1 MVYAYNESIECIH
14 SITNTISVREETKM
28 DGVIV
33 TLVLLVFAI
42 IMFVWEKIPL
52 SITAM
57 TVAVC
62 LTLTGVLTPKEAF
75 LGFVDSNVLLFMAM
89 FIVGAAFFDT
99 GVAHAVGGLINR
111 FAKTER
117 QLIIAVMCITGLMS
131 TFLSNTGTT
140 AVLIPLAM
148 GLVQRTGIKATKL
161 LMPLAIAAS
170 AGGNVS
176 LIGSPGNMIA
186 QSGLAQ
192 QNLAF
197 AFFDYALVGLP
208 VLLVGI
214 AYFALIGHK
223 LLPEEPTHTPATEYT
238 TDADYSKVAMWRKVF
253 AAGTLVATVLG
264 MIFESQLGIKLHVIA
279 WIGALFL
286 VATRTISEKVAVNA
300 IDMKTILLFVGS
312 LALAQALVKIGAG
325 AMIADTIIQ
334 SLGDNPSPFMLLAV
348 VFCIAAIL
356 TQFMSNTATT
366 ALLVPISLALAQ
378 QVGADPKAVLMA
390 TVIGGSVAF
399 ATPIGCPPNTMVYN
413 VAGYSFMD
421 YVKVGGPYLILAMI
435 TSLILLPIFFPF
447 YP

>member
-62 LTLTGVLTPKEAF
+62 LTLTGVLTPKEA
-75 LGFVDSNVLLFMAM
+75 
-89 FIVGAAFFDT
+89 
-99 GVAHAVGGLINR
+99 
-111 FAKTER
+111 
-117 QLIIAVMCITGLMS
+117 
-131 TFLSNTGTT
+131 FLSNTGTT

-312 LALAQALVKIGAG
+312 LALAQALVKTGAG

>member
-1 MVYAYNESIECIH
+1 
-14 SITNTISVREETKM
+14 
-28 DGVIV
+28 
-33 TLVLLVFAI
+33 
-42 IMFVWEKIPL
+42 
-52 SITAM
+52 
-57 TVAVC
+57 
-62 LTLTGVLTPKEAF
+62 
-75 LGFVDSNVLLFMAM
+75 
-89 FIVGAAFFDT
+89 
-99 GVAHAVGGLINR
+99 
-111 FAKTER
+111 
-117 QLIIAVMCITGLMS
+117 MCITGLMS

-208 VLLVGI
+208 VLIVGI
-214 AYFALIGHK
+214 IYFALIGHK
-223 LLPEEPTHTPATEYT
+223 LLPEEPTHTPAAEYT

-253 AAGTLVATVLG
+253 AAGTLIATVLG

-286 VATRTISEKVAVNA
+286 VATRTISEKVAVTA

-312 LALAQALVKIGAG
+312 LALAQALVKTGAG
-325 AMIADTIIQ
+325 ALIADTIIQ

-348 VFCIAAIL
+348 VFCIAAVL

-390 TVIGGSVAF
+390 PVIGGSVAF

-435 TSLILLPIFFPF
+435 TSLILLPIFFLF

>member
-1 MVYAYNESIECIH
+1 MV
-14 SITNTISVREETKM
+14 
-28 DGVIV
+28 
-33 TLVLLVFAI
+33 
-42 IMFVWEKIPL
+42 
-52 SITAM
+52 
-57 TVAVC
+57 
-62 LTLTGVLTPKEAF
+62 
-75 LGFVDSNVLLFMAM
+75 
-89 FIVGAAFFDT
+89 
-99 GVAHAVGGLINR
+99 
-111 FAKTER
+111 
-117 QLIIAVMCITGLMS
+117 ITGTMS

-140 AVLIPLAM
+140 AVLIPVAM
-148 GLVQRTGIKATKL
+148 GLVQRTGIKATRL

-223 LLPEEPTHTPATEYT
+223 LLPETPTHQVDTEYNT
-238 TDADYSKVAMWRKVF
+238 EADYSKVAMWRKVI
-253 AAGTLVATVLG
+253 AAATLVGTVLG

-279 WIGALFL
+279 WIGALIL
-286 VATRTISEKVAVNA
+286 VATRTISEKVAVNS

-312 LALAQALVKIGAG
+312 LALAQALVKTGAG
-325 AMIADTIIQ
+325 VMIADTIIK

-348 VFCIAAIL
+348 VFIIAAVL

-366 ALLVPISLALAQ
+366 ALLVPIGLALAQ

-399 ATPIGCPPNTMVYN
+399 ATPIGCPLNTMVYN

-421 YVKVGGPYLILAMI
+421 YVKVGGPYLILATI